1 MHAKNEYISIFLS
14 LLLHLSSPFSQ
25 AFDHNGDCYIDFDEI
40 KKTMHFLG
48 EAVSD
53 EEVRAM
59 IREADV
65 DKDGRINFEG
75 VCMFIKILR

>member
-1 MHAKNEYISIFLS
+1 
-14 LLLHLSSPFSQ
+14 
-25 AFDHNGDCYIDFDEI
+25 
-40 KKTMHFLG
+40 MHFLG

-59 IREADV
+59 ISEADV

-75 VCMFIKILR
+75 VCMFIKFFTLTYYDKLFFFFQSSRK